1 MTRKP
6 IIATFLVCILAA
18 FAQQL
23 PPKPQAPPPADQKLN
38 GVLVPHSGLIISTTT
53 QLVVETVFVKDKKG
67 NPVKMCTAAAAPAAP
82 VDPAAMCLKKEDFS
96 VTEDGKPYPISFFD
110 YEELSETATV
120 DANVDLESK
129 LEKKKKEETPKEPEV
144 KALTANQISPEKP
157 GDLKYKDRRLLVLF
171 FDMTSMPIP
180 DQLRAQKE
188 AQKFLKE
195 KMTPSDLVA
204 IMTFSSDIKVVQD
217 FTEDRDLLSKEIKG
231 LTVGEGA
238 GFDET
243 TSDDSTSDTGAA
255 FVQDDSEFN
264 IFNTDRQLTAL
275 ETAVRMLGSLNEKKA
290 LVYFASGMTK
300 NGFDNDAQLRA
311 TVNAA
316 IRANVAFYPVDAR
329 GLVASAPLGDAT
341 KSSPGGTGMYSGSSA
356 RSAQSNF
363 QGQQETLYTLASDT
377 GGKALL
383 DNNDLSMGIVQAQQD
398 VSSYYIIGYYSTNEK
413 MDGAFRKVDIK
424 LKAPALSAKLAPLD
438 YRHGY
443 YAGKLFQKFTS
454 SDKERQLTEA
464 LMLSDPVT
472 ELTMVA
478 EVDYFRLAKD
488 RYFVPIS
495 LKIPGSELVL
505 AKKGGAEKTELD
517 FVGQVIDAT
526 TGKTVQNVRDI
537 VSIKL
542 SDSTAAELSKR
553 PIAYDTGYVLPPG
566 KYKLKML
573 ARENETGKMGT
584 FEHPFV
590 IPDLT
595 VEQVKLPISS
605 VILSSQRTQLS
616 EAVFNAEKDKKLL
629 TLNPLFQD
637 GKKMVPSVTRV
648 FNKSQEMYIYLEAYE
663 PAAAST
669 EPIVATVT
677 FYRGKVKE
685 FQTDPLQVTDGLNA
699 KTKAVPLRFSLPMS
713 TLRAGNYTCQ
723 VSVFDPSAQKFNI
736 WRQPVT
742 VVQ

>member
-1 MTRKP
+1 MTKRP

-23 PPKPQAPPPADQKLN
+23 PPKPQQAPPADQQLN
-38 GVLVPHSGLIISTTT
+38 QVLIPNSGAKFTISRT
-53 QLVVETVFVKDKKG
+53 LVVETVFVKDKKG
-67 NPVKMCTAAAAPAAP
+67 NPVK
-82 VDPAAMCLKKEDFS
+82 DLKKTDFT
-96 VTEDGKPYPISFFD
+96 VAEDGKPLPIAFFD

-120 DANVDLESK
+120 DANVDIDSK
-129 LEKKKKEETPKEPEV
+129 LEKKKEVTSAEPV
-144 KALTANQISPEKP
+144 AKPLTANQISPEKP

-204 IMTFSSDIKVVQD
+204 IMTFSSDVKVVQD
-217 FTEDRDLLSKEIKG
+217 FTEDRDLLSKEIKN

-243 TSDDSTSDTGAA
+243 TADDSTADTGAA
-255 FVQDDSEFN
+255 FTADDSEFN

-275 ETAVRMLGSLNEKKA
+275 ETAVKMLGSLNEKKA
-290 LVYFASGMTK
+290 MVYFASGMQK
-300 NGFDNDAQLRA
+300 NGNDNDAQLRA

-316 IRANVAFYPVDAR
+316 IRSNVAFYTVDAR

-341 KSSPGGTGMYSGSSA
+341 KSSPGGSGMYTGSSGRA
-356 RSAQSNF
+356 AQTNF
-363 QGQQETLYTLASDT
+363 AAQQETLFTLASDT
-377 GGKALL
+377 GGKALQ
-383 DNNDLSMGIVQAQQD
+383 DSNDLSMGIVQAQKD

-413 MDGAFRKVDIK
+413 LDGAFRKVDIK
-424 LKAPALSAKLAPLD
+424 LKDPAQASRLAALD

-443 YAGKLFQKFTS
+443 YADKTFQKFTS

-464 LMLSDPVT
+464 LLLSDPVT
-472 ELTMVA
+472 DLTMAV
-478 EVDYFRLAKD
+478 EYDYFRLARD

-495 LKIPGSELVL
+495 VKIPGSELIL
-505 AKKGGAEKTELD
+505 AKKGGAEKTVID
-517 FVGQVIDAT
+517 FVGQVTDGA
-526 TGKTVQNVRDI
+526 TGKIVQNVRDI
-537 VSIKL
+537 ADIKL

-553 PIAYDTGYVLPPG
+553 PIAYDTGFSLAPG
-566 KYKLKML
+566 KYKLKLL

-584 FEHPFV
+584 FETKFI

-595 VEQVKLPISS
+595 SQQVTLPISS
-605 VILSSQRTQLS
+605 VILSSQRTELS
-616 EAVFNAEKDKKLL
+616 AAVFNAEKNKTLL
-629 TLNPLFQD
+629 ALNPLFQD
-637 GKKMVPSVTRV
+637 GKKLVPSVTRV
-648 FNKSQEMYIYLEAYE
+648 FNRNQDMYVYLEAYE
-663 PAAAST
+663 PMAQTT

-677 FYRGKVKE
+677 FYQGKVKA

-699 KTKAVPLRFSLPMS
+699 KSKALPLRFSLALKS
-713 TLRAGNYTCQ
+713 LKAGRYTCQ
-723 VSVFDPSAQKFNI
+723 VSVLNPTGQKFAF
-736 WRQPVT
+736 WRAPVT